1 LSGIEQKQPYAQYN
15 SRVEGLRDLSPDE
28 RRTKIAEIAGLN
40 SDQIDLLRGA
50 QALPLHIADGMIEN
64 VIGNF
69 ELPMGVAS
77 NFTINGRD
85 YLIPM
90 AVEEPSVIA
99 AASYM
104 ARIARGCGGFTTS
117 SSLPIMRAQVQVTGL
132 TDPFGARTKLLGARD
147 EIIKKANEQD
157 KLLVSLGGGCQDIE
171 VHIFEHTPAG
181 PMVVM
186 HLLVDVRDA
195 MGANTVNTMAEAV
208 APMVEAETGGKVRM
222 RILSN
227 LADRRLA
234 RARVELTPQVLATKD
249 FTGEQM
255 IDGIL
260 EACALAIV
268 DPYRAATHNK
278 GIMNG
283 IDPVVVATG
292 NDWRAIEAGAH
303 AWAAQSGRYT
313 SLSRWERSSAGNL
326 IGTLELPMAVGL
338 VGGATKTHPA
348 ARAVLDILQVKS
360 AQELAEVITAVG
372 LAQNMAALR
381 ALATE
386 GIQRGHMALHA
397 RNIAILAGASGD
409 EISRIASQMAK
420 EKDVRVDR
428 AKEILSG
435 M

>member
-1 LSGIEQKQPYAQYN
+1 MTTPAPKSSRIQGMRNLSPAQRLERAGAAGGLDSDSIKALSGENA
-15 SRVEGLRDLSPDE
+15 LSL
-28 RRTKIAEIAGLN
+28 TL
-40 SDQIDLLRGA
+40 
-50 QALPLHIADGMIEN
+50 ADGMIEN
-64 VIGNF
+64 VIGKF
-69 ELPMGVAS
+69 EIPMGVAT

-90 AVEEPSVIA
+90 AVEEPSVVA

-104 ARIARGCGGFTTS
+104 ARLVRDHGGFETS
-117 SSLPIMRAQVQVTGL
+117 STDPVMRAQVQ
-132 TDPFGARTKLLGARD
+132 LLGVKDLEKAKSALLEKREQIIIHANARD
-147 EIIKKANEQD
+147 TLLNE
-157 KLLVSLGGGCQDIE
+157 LGGGCRDIE
-171 VHIFEHTPAG
+171 VHLFPETPVG
-181 PMVVM
+181 PMLVM

-208 APMVEAETGGKVRM
+208 APMVEEITGGDVRL

-234 RARVELTPQVLATKD
+234 RARIEVPFELLETSE
-249 FTGEQM
+249 FSGERM
-255 IDGIL
+255 ARGIV

-268 DPYRAATHNK
+268 DPYRATTHNK

-283 IDPVVVATG
+283 IDPIIVATG

-303 AWAAQSGRYT
+303 AYAARGGRYT
-313 SLSRWERSSAGNL
+313 SLTNWEMADGKL
-326 IGTLELPMAVGL
+326 IGTIEMPMAVGL

-348 ARAVLDILQVKS
+348 ARAALKLLDVKS
-360 AQELAEVITAVG
+360 AQELAEICVAVG

-397 RNIAILAGASGD
+397 RNIAIVAGAAGED
-409 EISRIASQMAK
+409 IDRVAK
-420 EKDVRVDR
+420 ILAEEHDVRVDR
-428 AKEILSG
+428 AKEILARFAD
-435 M
+435 